1 MATLW
6 MMFVFYLRYLKN
18 CCIDGASAILVFF
31 FFVGDRPVPEL
42 TRRLERQVQ
51 ESAATGCASGG
62 TGIAAPPPAP
72 RDLQEVFQRSSKQ
85 QVVAGGAADYSALEA
100 RLRG

>member
-1 MATLW
+1 MLSL
-6 MMFVFYLRYLKN
+6 FYLRCLEN
-18 CCIDGASAILVFF
+18 CCVDGASAILVFF
-31 FFVGDRPVPEL
+31 FFVGDCPVPEL

-51 ESAATGCASGG
+51 ESAAAGRASAG

>member
-1 MATLW
+1 MGDDVLNLFE
-6 MMFVFYLRYLKN
+6 MPGEL
-18 CCIDGASAILVFF
+18 CCIDGAPAILVFLF
-31 FFVGDRPVPEL
+31 APAPEL

-51 ESAATGCASGG
+51 ESAVAGRASGG

-85 QVVAGGAADYSALEA
+85 QVVAGGAADYTALEA